1 MIDVEGLLK
10 PVSPDDPC
18 GPSLEYDKGY
28 LELLRIA
35 RGKPEQRQGDA
46 VIPGEE
52 PDWKEV
58 ERGAME
64 LLAKTKDLRVALLL
78 TKALLHTGGFSGFAQ
93 GLALL
98 HGLVDR
104 YWEPVHPRLDPDDNN
119 DPAARVNILGEL
131 ADPEGIVRS
140 FRLSPLVDARGV
152 GKFNLRDVAIAAGEL
167 PMVEGAPDRALIG
180 AAFAATDGATIAAT
194 GAAARDIQAKV
205 NALLNRVNEHV
216 GHGNGPDLSRLRQLV
231 DQADRVIREH
241 APVAEGDGAVT
252 NGANGA
258 GGAGAAPAQALT
270 GEIRS
275 REDVLR
281 ALDKIVL
288 YYERNEP
295 SSPVPVL
302 IRRCRRLATM
312 GFMDI
317 MRDVAPSGMSEVEV
331 LRGKT
336 DEESSQ

>member
-1 MIDVEGLLK
+1 MIDVEALLQ
-10 PVSPDDPC
+10 PVSPEDPC
-18 GPSLEYDKGY
+18 GPSLEYDKAY

-46 VIPGEE
+46 VIPAEE
-52 PDWKEV
+52 PVWKDV
-58 ERGAME
+58 ENGAIE
-64 LLAKTKDLRVALLL
+64 ILARTKDLRIALLL

-93 GLALL
+93 GLAVLR
-98 HGLVDR
+98 GLIDR

-131 ADPEGIVRS
+131 ADPEGIARW
-140 FRLSPLVDARGV
+140 FRLQPIVDARGV
-152 GKFNLRDVAIAAGEL
+152 GKFNLRDVAIASGEL
-167 PMVEGAPDRALIG
+167 PMVDGAADQALIG
-180 AAFAATDGATIAAT
+180 AAFAAADASTIVAT
-194 GAAARDIQAKV
+194 GAAAREIQTHVK
-205 NALLNRVNEHV
+205 ALLGSVNEKV
-216 GHGNGPDLSRLRQLV
+216 GEGNGPDLSRLGQLA

-241 APVAEGDGAVT
+241 TPSTGDGEGAVT
-252 NGANGA
+252 NGAPN
-258 GGAGAAPAQALT
+258 APGQALS
-270 GEIRS
+270 GEVRS
-275 REDVLR
+275 RDDVLR

-317 MRDVAPSGMSEVEV
+317 MRDVAPSGLSEVEV

-336 DEESSQ
+336 DEESQ

>member
-1 MIDVEGLLK
+1 VIDVEALLQ
-10 PVSPDDPC
+10 PVSPEDPC
-18 GPSLEYDKGY
+18 GPSLEYDKAY
-28 LELLRIA
+28 LELVRIS

-46 VIPGEE
+46 VIPAEE

-58 ERGAME
+58 ESRATE
-64 LLAKTKDLRVALLL
+64 ILARTKDLRIALLL
-78 TKALLHTGGFSGFAQ
+78 TKALLHTAGFSGFAQ

-98 HGLVDR
+98 RGLVER

-119 DPAARVNILGEL
+119 DPAARMNILGEL

-140 FRLSPLVDARGV
+140 FRLMPIVDARGV
-152 GKFNLRDVAIAAGEL
+152 GRFNLRDVAIAAGDL
-167 PMVEGAPDRALIG
+167 PMVDGAPDQALIG
-180 AAFAATDGATIAAT
+180 AAFAAADATAIVAT
-194 GAAARDIQAKV
+194 GAVTRDIQTQV
-205 NALLNRVNEHV
+205 NALLGSVNEKV
-216 GHGNGPDLSRLRQLV
+216 GEGNGPDLSRLRQLV

-241 APVAEGDGAVT
+241 TPSATPDGDGAVT
-252 NGANGA
+252 NGATHGA
-258 GGAGAAPAQALT
+258 GQALT

-317 MRDVAPSGMSEVEV
+317 MRDVAPSGLTEVEV

-336 DEESSQ
+336 DEESQ

>member
-1 MIDVEGLLK
+1 MIDVEALLQ
-10 PVSPDDPC
+10 PVSSEDPC
-18 GPSLEYDKGY
+18 GPSLEYDKAY
-28 LELLRIA
+28 LELLRMG

-46 VIPGEE
+46 VIPAEE

-58 ERGAME
+58 QGGAME
-64 LLAKTKDLRVALLL
+64 LLARTKDLRVALLL
-78 TKALLHTGGFSGFAQ
+78 TRALLHTDGFAGFAQ

-98 HGLVDR
+98 RGLVDR

-140 FRLSPLVDARGV
+140 FRLVPIVDARGI
-152 GKFNLRDVAIAAGEL
+152 GRFNLRDVAIAAGEL
-167 PMVEGAPDRALIG
+167 PMVDGAPDQALIG
-180 AAFAATDGATIAAT
+180 AAFAAADASAVAAT
-194 GAAARDIQAKV
+194 GSAARDIQNQVK
-205 NALLNRVNEHV
+205 ALLARVNEHV
-216 GHGNGPDLSRLRQLV
+216 GEGNGPDLSRLKQLV

-241 APVAEGDGAVT
+241 TPTSVEGDGAVT
-252 NGANGA
+252 GGTNGA
-258 GGAGAAPAQALT
+258 GAPAQALT
-270 GEIRS
+270 GEVRS

-317 MRDVAPSGMSEVEV
+317 MRDVAPSGLSEVEV

-336 DEESSQ
+336 DEESQ

>member
-1 MIDVEGLLK
+1 MIDVEALLQ
-10 PVSPDDPC
+10 PVSADDPC
-18 GPSLEYDKGY
+18 GPSLEYDKAY
-28 LELLRIA
+28 LDLLRLA

-58 ERGAME
+58 ESGATE
-64 LLAKTKDLRVALLL
+64 ILGRTKDLRVAILL
-78 TKALLHTGGFSGFAQ
+78 TKALLHTGGFAGFAQ

-98 HGLVDR
+98 NGMVDR
-104 YWEPVHPRLDPDDNN
+104 YWEPVHPKLDPEDNN
-119 DPAARVNILGEL
+119 DPAARVNTLGEL
-131 ADPEGIVRS
+131 ADPEGIVRW
-140 FRLSPLVDARGV
+140 FRLRPIVEARGV
-152 GKFNLRDVAIAAGEL
+152 GKFSLRDVAVAAGDL
-167 PMVEGAPDRALIG
+167 PKVDGAPDEALIG
-180 AAFAATDGATIAAT
+180 AAFTAADAETIAST
-194 GAAARDIQAKV
+194 GAAARDIRAQV
-205 NALLNRVNEHV
+205 DALLKRVNEHV
-216 GHGNGPDLSRLRQLV
+216 GEGNGPDLSRLRQLV

-241 APVAEGDGAVT
+241 TPVAVEGDGAAAGV
-252 NGANGA
+252 NGAAN
-258 GGAGAAPAQALT
+258 APVQALT

-281 ALDKIVL
+281 TLDKIVL

-317 MRDVAPSGMSEVEV
+317 MRDVAPSGLSEVEV
-331 LRGKT
+331 LQGKT
-336 DEESSQ
+336 DEESQ